1 MPRLLTSEMKQYF
14 GTDGIRGVAGEAPLD
29 RTTVYAVG
37 LALGDDLGAGTEVVL
52 GEDTRESSGWI
63 AATLA
68 GGLQARGVRVA
79 HAGVIPTPGIAFLA
93 ATQGFAAGIMIS
105 ASHNPYQDNGIKV
118 FSGTG
123 YKLPDAEEAAIERGI
138 EKYVTAP
145 PAGASEARLAP
156 VATLRQAY
164 VAHLASRFQG
174 TDFSRLKL
182 MVDCAHGAAT
192 AVAPAVFAGLG
203 MAAEIIADRPDGRN
217 INAGVGAL
225 HPEALA
231 ARVKA
236 AGADAGVA
244 FDGDADR
251 AILVDGRGEAVNGD
265 CVLLMAAR
273 ELKARG
279 ELKPAVVVGTVMTNF
294 GLERALAAEGVE
306 LRRTA
311 VGDKYVLE
319 RMREEGALLG
329 GEPSGHIIFGA
340 ESTTGDGLLT
350 ALHVFNLM
358 ARSRQPLR
366 QLRDGWMEL
375 PQRLVNV
382 RVREKVP
389 LAELEPVQEEI
400 RRAEEHFRGT
410 GRVLVRYSG
419 TEKLARVMV
428 EAESADEVERHA
440 QAIATALRR
449 AVGE

>member
-1 MPRLLTSEMKQYF
+1 
-14 GTDGIRGVAGEAPLD
+14 
-29 RTTVYAVG
+29 
-37 LALGDDLGAGTEVVL
+37 
-52 GEDTRESSGWI
+52 
-63 AATLA
+63 
-68 GGLQARGVRVA
+68 
-79 HAGVIPTPGIAFLA
+79 
-93 ATQGFAAGIMIS
+93 
-105 ASHNPYQDNGIKV
+105 
-118 FSGTG
+118 
-123 YKLPDAEEAAIERGI
+123 
-138 EKYVTAP
+138 
-145 PAGASEARLAP
+145 
-156 VATLRQAY
+156 
-164 VAHLASRFQG
+164 
-174 TDFSRLKL
+174 
-182 MVDCAHGAAT
+182 
-192 AVAPAVFAGLG
+192 